1 MPNNEN
7 NYRIKLE
14 FVAFL
19 KGLPGFR
26 IIDCEA
32 ADFVTVTLNQS
43 LQQNSLAYFSRS
55 CCRLPRY
62 TQHSIIESLFEELE
76 KDLID
81 REELMSIGR
90 ILRQY
95 LRLLKQIDTE
105 RTYYT
110 VTPGM
115 MTGLF
120 IVLHLAQ
127 VFFPDNTALIYCS
140 LVADLY
146 ALGFWIFSVWS
157 LSQHEQNLTVLE
169 DKLKEKISFLRS
181 LSSSLPLMVENFYG
195 SAESIP
201 PPYENVLEDVLLED
215 SMSDVERYAMPTVFP
230 RVSSFFYP
238 TLNNDC
244 NDSNNDTDPREKR
257 CYSI

>member
-7 NYRIKLE
+7 NYRIQLE
-14 FVAFL
+14 FASFL
-19 KGLPGFR
+19 RGLPGFR
-26 IIDCEA
+26 ITGESVGFVSVEISQVQRYHPHYIID
-32 ADFVTVTLNQS
+32 Q
-43 LQQNSLAYFSRS
+43 
-55 CCRLPRY
+55 
-62 TQHSIIESLFEELE
+62 LFKELE
-76 KDLID
+76 KDYVD
-81 REELMSIGR
+81 HEELMCIGR
-90 ILRQY
+90 IIRKY

-127 VFFPDNTALIYCS
+127 VFFPDNTGLIYCS

-238 TLNNDC
+238 TLNNDDC

>member
-32 ADFVTVTLNQS
+32 DDFVTVTFNQS

-62 TQHSIIESLFEELE
+62 IQHSIIESLFEELE

-81 REELMSIGR
+81 REELMSVGKL
-90 ILRQY
+90 LRKY

-105 RTYYT
+105 RNYYT

-127 VFFPDNTALIYCS
+127 VFFPANTALIYCS
-140 LVADLY
+140 LIADLY

-157 LSQHEQNLTVLE
+157 LNQHEQNLTALE

-181 LSSSLPLMVENFYG
+181 LSSSLPPMAEYFYG
-195 SAESIP
+195 SAESRP

-215 SMSDVERYAMPTVFP
+215 SMSGVERSVMPTVFP
-230 RVSSFFYP
+230 RVSNFFYP
-238 TLNNDC
+238 VLNIER
-244 NDSNNDTDPREKR
+244 NDSNNDTGPREER
-257 CYSI
+257 CYPV